1 MPRYPIRARRRPG
14 RVGSSRMIMVV
25 GGAYVAPGAAINV
38 YPIRGGGY
46 YPALCLAIF
55 EVICLII

>member
-1 MPRYPIRARRRPG
+1 
-14 RVGSSRMIMVV
+14 MIMVV